1 MADKMASLEEKLLNP
16 IKTFGKGSRLL
27 MVVLLGL
34 IALGLF
40 AWLNQLIFGLSVT
53 GMNKP
58 IFWGVY
64 ITNFVFF
71 VGISHAGTLISAVLR
86 ILQAEWR
93 RPLTRAAEAVT
104 VFSLPFAALSII
116 ADLGRPDRLLNVIRY
131 ARIQSPILWDVVCIG
146 IYLLSSVIFFY
157 LALLPDIALCRDKLT
172 GVSKF
177 KRWIYTKLSLGF
189 KTIPEAQRKLEKA
202 MAVFL
207 TMLVVTVHTVVA
219 WIFGMTIQPGW
230 RTTIIGPYF
239 LVGAIFSGVATVI
252 IICALLRKL
261 YHLED
266 ILKPIHFNNLGKLL
280 LTLCLFWFYFTFTE
294 YLSAFYWNDPME
306 MSVVRSKFFGEYARA
321 FWTMVSFCFIIPLFI
336 LANPKT
342 RTILGTVIAS
352 IFVNIGMWLERF
364 LVIIPT
370 LSQPRLPYPRGVYHP
385 TWVEWS
391 ITTASFAGLIL
402 LYLIFA
408 KLFPVISIWE
418 MKEGK
423 EKAIREVTE
432 RYKSYQPVEV

>member
-1 MADKMASLEEKLLNP
+1 
-16 IKTFGKGSRLL
+16 
-27 MVVLLGL
+27 
-34 IALGLF
+34 
-40 AWLNQLIFGLSVT
+40 
-53 GMNKP
+53 
-58 IFWGVY
+58 
-64 ITNFVFF
+64 
-71 VGISHAGTLISAVLR
+71 
-86 ILQAEWR
+86 
-93 RPLTRAAEAVT
+93 LTRAAEAVT

-116 ADLGRPDRLLNVIRY
+116 ADLGRPDRILNVIRY
-131 ARIQSPILWDVVCIG
+131 ARIQSPILWDVICIG
-146 IYLLSSVIFFY
+146 IYLLSSVVFFY

-177 KRWIYTKLSLGF
+177 KRWLYRKLSFGWQAM
-189 KTIPEAQRKLEKA
+189 PEKQRKLERG

-239 LVGAIFSGVATVI
+239 LVGAIFSGVAAVV
-252 IICALLRKL
+252 IICAILRKL
-261 YHLED
+261 YHLET
-266 ILKPIHFNNLGKLL
+266 ILKPVHFNNLGKLL
-280 LTLCLFWFYFTFTE
+280 LVLCLLWFYFTFTE

-306 MSVVRSKFFGEYARA
+306 MSVVQAKFFGDYAKL
-321 FWTMVSFCFIIPLFI
+321 FWFMVISCFVIPLFI

-342 RTILGTVIAS
+342 RTIIGTVIAS
-352 IFVNIGMWLERF
+352 IFVNVGMWLERF

-370 LSQPRLPYPRGVYHP
+370 LSQPRLPYLRGVYHP

-391 ITTASFAGLIL
+391 ITLACFAGLIL

-408 KLFPVISIWE
+408 KLFPVVSIWE

-432 RYKSYQPVEV
+432 RYKSYQPAEV

>member
-1 MADKMASLEEKLLNP
+1 MNNIEEKLLSP
-16 IKTFGKGSRLL
+16 LKTYGRAYFLIVALLVGVIAVGFIAWFSQIVKGLT
-27 MVVLLGL
+27 
-34 IALGLF
+34 
-40 AWLNQLIFGLSVT
+40 VT
-53 GMNKP
+53 GMTNRVL
-58 IFWGVY
+58 WGVY

-71 VGISHAGTLISAVLR
+71 IGISHAGTLISAVLR

-116 ADLGRPDRLLNVIRY
+116 ADIGRPDRFLNVIRY
-131 ARIQSPILWDVVCIG
+131 ARIQSPILWDVTCIS
-146 IYLLSSVIFFY
+146 IYLLSSVVFFY

-172 GVSKF
+172 EVSKF
-177 KRWIYTKLSLGF
+177 KRWLYTKLSFGWQ
-189 KTIPEAQRKLEKA
+189 TMPETQRKLERA

-207 TMLVVTVHTVVA
+207 TLLVVTVHTVVA

-239 LVGAIFSGVATVI
+239 LVGAIFSGVATVV

-280 LTLCLFWFYFTFTE
+280 LALALFWFYFTFTE

-306 MSVVRSKFFGEYARA
+306 MNVVRIKFFGQYATL
-321 FWTMVSFCFIIPLFI
+321 FWTMVSFCFVIPLFI
-336 LANPKT
+336 LVNHRS
-342 RTILGTVIAS
+342 RTVLGTVIAS
-352 IFVNIGMWLERF
+352 IFVNVGMWLERF
-364 LVIIPT
+364 LVIVPT
-370 LSQPRLPYPRGVYHP
+370 LTRPRLPYSQGIYHP

-391 ITTASFAGLIL
+391 ITLACFAGLIL

-423 EKAIREVTE
+423 EKAINEVTE
-432 RYKSYQPVEV
+432 RYKSYQPAEVK

>member
-1 MADKMASLEEKLLNP
+1 MVSLEDKLLNP
-16 IKTFGKGSRLL
+16 IKTFGRGARILLGIL
-27 MVVLLGL
+27 MVF
-34 IALGLF
+34 IAIGLF
-40 AWLNQLIFGLSVT
+40 AWITQLIFGLSVT

-58 IFWGVY
+58 VLWGVY

-71 VGISHAGTLISAVLR
+71 IGISHAGTLISAVLR
-86 ILQAEWR
+86 LLQAEWR

-116 ADLGRPDRLLNVIRY
+116 ADIGRPDRFLNVIRY
-131 ARIQSPILWDVVCIG
+131 ARIQSPILWDVICISV
-146 IYLLSSVIFFY
+146 YLVSSVVFFY
-157 LALLPDIALCRDKLT
+157 LALLPDIALCRDKLSD
-172 GVSKF
+172 VSKF
-177 KRWIYTKLSLGF
+177 KRWLYKKLSFGWQ
-189 KTIPEAQRKLEKA
+189 TMPERQRKLERA

-207 TMLVVTVHTVVA
+207 TLLVVTVHTVVA
-219 WIFGMTIQPGW
+219 WIFGMTVQPGW

-239 LVGAIFSGVATVI
+239 LVGAIFSGVACVV
-252 IICALLRKL
+252 IICAILRKI

-280 LTLCLFWFYFTFTE
+280 LALSLFWFYFTFTE

-306 MSVVRSKFFGEYARA
+306 MSVVRAKFFGEYAKL
-321 FWTMVSFCFIIPLFI
+321 FWFMVTSCFIVPFI
-336 LANPKT
+336 ILVNPKT
-342 RTILGTVIAS
+342 RTILGTVIAG

-370 LSQPRLPYPRGVYHP
+370 LSQPRLPYPRGLYQP

-391 ITTASFAGLIL
+391 ITLACFSGFIL

-408 KLFPVISIWE
+408 KLFPVVSIWE
-418 MKEGK
+418 VKEGK
-423 EKAIREVTE
+423 EKAILEVTQ
-432 RYKSYQPVEV
+432 RYKSYQPTEV

>member
-1 MADKMASLEEKLLNP
+1 MVSLEEKLLNP
-16 IKTFGKGSRLL
+16 IKTFGKGGRLL
-27 MVVLLGL
+27 MVVLLFF
-34 IALGLF
+34 IALGF
-40 AWLNQLIFGLSVT
+40 SAWIRQLISGLCVT

-58 IFWGVY
+58 VLWGVY

-71 VGISHAGTLISAVLR
+71 VGISHAGTFISAILR
-86 ILQAEWR
+86 ILHAEWR

-104 VFSLPFAALSII
+104 VFSLPFAAVSIV
-116 ADLGRPDRLLNVIRY
+116 ADLGRPGRILNVIRY
-131 ARIQSPILWDVVCIG
+131 ARIQSPILWDVTCIG

-157 LALLPDIALCRDKLT
+157 LALLPDIAICRDKLT
-172 GVSKF
+172 DVSKF
-177 KRWIYTKLSLGF
+177 KRWLYRKLSFGWQAM
-189 KTIPEAQRKLEKA
+189 PEKQKKLEKG

-207 TMLVVTVHTVVA
+207 TVLVVTVHTVVA
-219 WIFGMTIQPGW
+219 WIFGMTVQPGW

-252 IICALLRKL
+252 IISAILRKL

-280 LTLCLFWFYFTFTE
+280 LVLSLFWFYFTFTE

-306 MSVVRSKFFGEYARA
+306 MSVVKEKFFGDYARL
-321 FWTMVSFCFIIPLFI
+321 FWFMVISCFVIPLFI
-336 LANPKT
+336 LVNPKT
-342 RTILGTVIAS
+342 RTITGTVIVS
-352 IFVNIGMWLERF
+352 MFVNVGMWLERF

-370 LSQPRLPYPRGVYHP
+370 LSQPRLPYSRGIYHP

-391 ITTASFAGLIL
+391 ITLACFSGLIL

-423 EKAIREVTE
+423 EKAIQEVTE
-432 RYKSYQPVEV
+432 RYKSYHPEV

>member
-1 MADKMASLEEKLLNP
+1 MDTLEAKLLGP
-16 IKTFGKGSRLL
+16 TKSFGRGARSFLAILL
-27 MVVLLGL
+27 IFVGLG
-34 IALGLF
+34 IF
-40 AWLNQLIFGLSVT
+40 AWVNQLVFGLGVT

-58 IFWGVY
+58 VLWGIY

-71 VGISHAGTLISAVLR
+71 VGISHAGTFISAILR
-86 ILQAEWR
+86 LTHAEWR

-116 ADLGRPDRLLNVIRY
+116 ADLGRPDRFLNVIRY
-131 ARIQSPILWDVVCIG
+131 ARPQSPILWDVFCIS
-146 IYLLSSVIFFY
+146 IYLISSVIFFY
-157 LALLPDIALCRDKLT
+157 LALLPDIALCRDRLT
-172 GVSKF
+172 NASKF
-177 KRWIYTKLSLGF
+177 KRWLYKKLSLGW
-189 KTIPEAQRKLEKA
+189 KAMPERQRKLERG

-219 WIFGMTIQPGW
+219 WIFGMTVQPGW
-230 RTTIIGPYF
+230 RTSIIGPYF

-252 IICALLRKL
+252 IICAILRKL

-266 ILKPIHFNNLGKLL
+266 ILRPIHFNNLGKLL
-280 LTLCLFWFYFTFTE
+280 LVLSLLWAYFTFTE

-306 MSVVRSKFFGEYARA
+306 MSVVKMKFFGNYAGL
-321 FWTMVSFCFIIPLFI
+321 FWFMAACCFAIPLFI

-342 RTILGTVIAS
+342 RTITGTVIVS
-352 IFVNIGMWLERF
+352 LFVNVGMWLERF

-370 LSQPRLPYPRGVYHP
+370 LSHPRLPYPRGLYHP

-391 ITTASFAGLIL
+391 ITLGSFSGFIL

-408 KLFPVISIWE
+408 KLFPVVSIWE
-418 MKEGK
+418 LKEGK
-423 EKAIREVTE
+423 EKAIAEVTE
-432 RYKSYQPVEV
+432 RFKAYQPQIS